1 MSELSSHS
9 SNESQNSQSESK
21 IKASDQPAIQ
31 FQSRSSRAMT
41 AWRAALYR
49 VAVGVAVMLLETLWW
64 TCRIRIVG
72 EERLQQMIDEHGAV
86 VPVCWHQHLL
96 LGARYMVAKRIKGL
110 KIGFLISP
118 SVDGEAPSMLARFYG
133 AQVIRGSG
141 TYTGAQAV
149 RALYKQIKVDKLSPV
164 ITPDGPKGPRFEF
177 KGGAVTVAQLC
188 GVPIVP
194 FAYAARRVKL
204 FRTWDKFVFP
214 FPFTRIVIVIGE
226 PYSPPRKLS
235 PEQAESL
242 HKDMAQRLYAAYRQA
257 AAELVK
263 K

>member
-1 MSELSSHS
+1 MT
-9 SNESQNSQSESK
+9 NIPNK
-21 IKASDQPAIQ
+21 PATPSTDEVLRHR
-31 FQSRSSRAMT
+31 SRSGRTMT
-41 AWRAALYR
+41 AGRMVLYR
-49 VAVGVAVMLLETLWW
+49 LAVAVAVMLLELLWR

-72 EERLQQMIDEHGAV
+72 EAHLQRMIDEHGAV

-96 LGARYMVAKRIKGL
+96 LGARYMVAKRIKGMN
-110 KIGFLISP
+110 IGFLISP
-118 SVDGEAPSMLARFYG
+118 SIDGEAPSMLARAYG

-149 RALYKQIKVDKLSPV
+149 RALYKQIKVERLSPV

-194 FAYAARRVKL
+194 FAYAASHAKI
-204 FRTWDKFVFP
+204 FRTWDKFILP

-226 PYSPPRKLS
+226 PYLPERKLQ
-235 PEQAESL
+235 PEQAAL
-242 HKDMAQRLYAAYRQA
+242 VHKEMAQRLHDVYVQA
-257 AAELVK
+257 AAELANK